1 MLPRRATQTSCRLS
15 RNFALAL
22 TLAAGAAAA
31 APARADVVK
40 IGLLV
45 QLTGASSADGEEI
58 VRGARMAIEDANAKG
73 GVAGHTFDLVVG
85 DTKDGAA
92 GDVQAAVERLLSDK
106 DVHFTA
112 AGYASLTS
120 FELDSMK
127 EAGMPY
133 ILSGPSG
140 QTRNIVAADPDSYWC
155 CWSLNPSFDAY
166 DTDVPGYVEGLAAAG
181 KVTLGSGKKVAL
193 ISSDN
198 AYSNTIHDGMKAK
211 FGELGWTVTVDEVV
225 PFGDVNDWGPVLA
238 KVRQNPP
245 DLVVDLDYLPKNAAR
260 FTDQFMEAPT
270 RSLLF
275 LQYAPSVPEFV
286 NLTGTRSQGVIYDLL
301 GGVLNTPKNPRAV
314 ELQSRFKAKYGTESG
329 SYGIGIYEEIN
340 IYLDALAKVKDP
352 SQHEAIGKAIGE
364 TSKLV
369 AEGQLR
375 FDPKTHLAVEGEDAL
390 PMQFYQI
397 QDQRRVLTAPA
408 QYAVGQFALPPYA
421 AK

>member
-1 MLPRRATQTSCRLS
+1 MPPIPAIRAPGRTTRI
-15 RNFALAL
+15 LAL
-22 TLAAGAAAA
+22 GLAAGLAAV

-40 IGLLV
+40 IGILV

-58 VRGARMAIEDANAKG
+58 VRGARMAVEDANAKG
-73 GVAGHTFDLVVG
+73 GVAGHTFDLVIG

-92 GDVQAAVERLLSDK
+92 GDVQAAVERVLSDK
-106 DVHFTA
+106 DVHFVA

-120 FELDSMK
+120 FELDNMK
-127 EAGMPY
+127 EAGVPY

-140 QTRNIVAADPDSYWC
+140 QTRGIVAPDPDSYWC
-155 CWSLNPSFDAY
+155 CWSLSPSFDAY
-166 DTDVPGYVEGLAAAG
+166 NTDVPGYVEMLAAGG
-181 KVTLGSGKKVAL
+181 KISLPTKRVAL

-211 FGELGWTVTVDEVV
+211 FGELGWTVTVDETV

-260 FTDQFMEAPT
+260 FTSQFMDAPT

-286 NLTGTRSQGVIYDLL
+286 TLTGDKSQGVIYNLL
-301 GGVLNTPKNPRAV
+301 GGVLQSPKNPRAV
-314 ELQSRFKAKYGTESG
+314 ELQDKFKAKYGVESG
-329 SYGIGIYEEIN
+329 SYGIGLYEELN
-340 IYLDALAKVKDP
+340 LYFDALAKVGDP
-352 SQHEAIGKAIGE
+352 TKHEAIGKAIGE
-364 TSKLV
+364 ADKAT
-369 AEGQLR
+369 AEGHLK
-375 FDPKTHLAVEGEDAL
+375 FDPKTHLAVEGDSFFPL
-390 PMQFYQI
+390 QFYQV
-397 QDQRRVLTAPA
+397 QNRQRVLISPTA
-408 QYAVGQFALPPYA
+408 YAVGQFQAPPTV

>member
-1 MLPRRATQTSCRLS
+1 MLPRRIAQPSRRLP
-15 RNFALAL
+15 RTLAL
-22 TLAAGAAAA
+22 GLILAAGAASAGPAA
-31 APARADVVK
+31 ADVVK
-40 IGLLV
+40 IGILV

-58 VRGARMAIEDANAKG
+58 VRGAKMAIEDANAKG
-73 GVAGHTFDLVVG
+73 GIAGHTFDLVVG

-92 GDVQAAVERLLSDK
+92 SDVQAAVERLLSDK
-106 DVHFTA
+106 DVHFMA

-133 ILSGPSG
+133 MLSGPSG
-140 QTRNIVAADPDSYWC
+140 QTRNIVSADPDSYWC

-166 DTDVPGYVEGLAAAG
+166 NTDVPGYIEKLAADRAI
-181 KVTLGSGKKVAL
+181 KLANKKVAL

-211 FGELGWTVTVDEVV
+211 FGQLGWTVTVDEVV

-260 FTDQFMEAPT
+260 FTEQFMESPT
-270 RSLLF
+270 KSLLF

-286 NLTGTRSQGVIYDLL
+286 DLTGSKSEGVIYDLL
-301 GGVLNTPKNPRAV
+301 GGVLNTPKNTRAT
-314 ELQSRFKAKYGTESG
+314 ELQSKFKAKYGTESG
-329 SYGIGIYEEIN
+329 SYGIGLYEELN
-340 IYLDALAKVKDP
+340 IYFDALAKVKDP

-369 AEGQLR
+369 AEGQLK
-375 FDPKTHLAVEGEDAL
+375 FDPKTHLAVEGDDAL

-397 QDQRRVLTAPA
+397 QNKQRVLITPS
-408 QYAVGQFALPPYA
+408 QYAVGQFVLPPYA
-421 AK
+421 NK

>member
-1 MLPRRATQTSCRLS
+1 MLPRLPFRFSKS
-15 RNFALAL
+15 L
-22 TLAAGAAAA
+22 TLGLLLAGAATVS
-31 APARADVVK
+31 PARADVVK
-40 IGLLV
+40 IGILV

-58 VRGARMAIEDANAKG
+58 VRGAKMAVEDANAKG
-73 GVAGHTFDLVVG
+73 GVAGHTFDLVIG

-92 GDVQAAVERLLSDK
+92 SDVQAAVERVLSDK
-106 DVHFTA
+106 DVHFIA

-120 FELDSMK
+120 FEIDSMK

-133 ILSGPSG
+133 MLSGPSG
-140 QTRNIVAADPDSYWC
+140 QTRGIVQADPDSYWC

-166 DTDVPGYVEGLAAAG
+166 NTDVPGYIEKLAADG
-181 KVTLGSGKKVAL
+181 KVKLGSKKVAL
-193 ISSDN
+193 VSSDN

-260 FTDQFMEAPT
+260 FTDQFMDSPT
-270 RSLLF
+270 KSLLF

-286 NLTGTRSQGVIYDLL
+286 NLTGAKSEGVIYNLL

-314 ELQSRFKAKYGTESG
+314 ELQSKFKAKYGTESG
-329 SYGIGIYEEIN
+329 TYGISLYEELN
-340 IYLDALAKVKDP
+340 IYFDALGKVKDP
-352 SQHEAIGKAIGE
+352 AQHEAIGKAIGE
-364 TSKLV
+364 TDKAIAQGHLK
-369 AEGQLR
+369 
-375 FDPKTHLAVEGEDAL
+375 FDPKTHLAVQGDAAMPL
-390 PMQFYQI
+390 QFYQI
-397 QDQRRVLTAPA
+397 QDKQRVLISPS
-408 QYAVGQFALPPYA
+408 QYAVGEFQLPPYA